1 MFSILIYES
10 LYIFQCL
17 TLYKLYDVYEMI
29 NKGNINNIDPSKI
42 IFIINDLEN
51 IYPYP
56 KERFITLE
64 EWELKNDTNKYNL

>member
-1 MFSILIYES
+1 MKVICINNQSYPS
-10 LYIFQCL
+10 L

-42 IFIINDLEN
+42 IFILNDLEN

-64 EWELKNDTNKYNL
+64 KWREQRINTIINS

>member
-1 MFSILIYES
+1 MKVICINNQSYPS
-10 LYIFQCL
+10 L

-64 EWELKNDTNKYNL
+64 EYREKRINAILNS